1 MNKTDEEIIKELQN
15 VNADLQKLNEKL
27 CTNLEKANRDFV
39 TVAILLVLITLIYG
53 VSIPIFL

>member
-15 VNADLQKLNEKL
+15 VNADLHKLNEKL

-39 TVAILLVLITLIYG
+39 IVAILLVLITLIYG
-53 VSIPIFL
+53 VSIFL

>member
-39 TVAILLVLITLIYG
+39 TVAILSVLITLIYG
-53 VSIPIFL
+53 VSIFL

>member
-27 CTNLEKANRDFV
+27 CTNLKKQ
-39 TVAILLVLITLIYG
+39 IKTL
-53 VSIPIFL
+53 

>member
-39 TVAILLVLITLIYG
+39 IVAILLAIVTLIYG
-53 VSIPIFL
+53 VSISIFI

>member
-27 CTNLEKANRDFV
+27 CTNLEKSNRDFV
-39 TVAILLVLITLIYG
+39 IVAILLVLITLIYS
-53 VSIPIFL
+53 VSIFL

>member
-15 VNADLQKLNEKL
+15 VNTDLQKLNEKL

-39 TVAILLVLITLIYG
+39 IVTILLVLITLIYG
-53 VSIPIFL
+53 VSIFL

>member
-27 CTNLEKANRDFV
+27 CTNLKKANRDFMI
-39 TVAILLVLITLIYG
+39 VAILLGVITLMYG
-53 VSIPIFL
+53 ISIFL

>member
-27 CTNLEKANRDFV
+27 CTNLEKANRDFII
-39 TVAILLVLITLIYG
+39 VAILLVLITVICG

>member
-27 CTNLEKANRDFV
+27 CTNLKKANRDFV
-39 TVAILLVLITLIYG
+39 IVAILLGVITLMYG
-53 VSIPIFL
+53 ISIFL

>member
-53 VSIPIFL
+53 VSISIFL

>member
-27 CTNLEKANRDFV
+27 CTNLKKTNRDFMI
-39 TVAILLVLITLIYG
+39 VAILLVLIMLIYG
-53 VSIPIFL
+53 VSIFL

>member
-39 TVAILLVLITLIYG
+39 IVAILLAIVTLIYG
-53 VSIPIFL
+53 V